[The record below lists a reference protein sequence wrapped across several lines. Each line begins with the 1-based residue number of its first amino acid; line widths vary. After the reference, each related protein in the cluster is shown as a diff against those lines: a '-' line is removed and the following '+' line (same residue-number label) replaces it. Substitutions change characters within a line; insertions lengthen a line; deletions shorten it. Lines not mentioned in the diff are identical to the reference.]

1 MLRRACAD
9 DDPPCSFRGYALVEA
24 PHQRS
29 AYATMTEIAE
39 GDYGTRTQSG
49 TLFGYITKELS
60 AVTPGKQKLGL
71 WEVLQQTLPDS

>member
-1 MLRRACAD
+1 
-9 DDPPCSFRGYALVEA
+9 
-24 PHQRS
+24 
-29 AYATMTEIAE
+29 MTEIAE